1 MVLAA
6 IALVLVLSVVGLT
19 RLTSASGLQQIFVS
33 GSDNYLRYEAMQKM
47 FPSRQSDA
55 IVVVSDDALMSPER
69 LEALRDLQFELSFV
83 DGVENVVSL
92 FSVRRASADGQSF
105 PPLIPDEIP
114 TGAAFDDLVAE
125 LVSHPL
131 ARNHVIS
138 ADGKTALFTVGLNQ
152 ELVDGPGLHEAVG
165 EIRSVATAALGAQGL
180 APLLT
185 GAPVMR
191 AEIDTIS
198 ERDRIVLNVGGIL
211 VGTLV
216 CLFYFQRLLL
226 AAVSALAPTAA
237 IVFTYGVIGWL
248 GIPITVVLVIV
259 APLVIIVAFT
269 NAMHLLFGIISE
281 AWHDTS
287 AERIGHAVRR
297 VGPACLMTTLT
308 TAIAFSALTLTDSEV
323 IETFGAVAALGAIAA
338 FFAVVTIVPAV
349 ASLSMRLAPFRPPR
363 RGASADEAVMA
374 RVCAAMDR
382 AGARHSVLTVAI
394 GIVLFL
400 AFAIAQTTLDPSYR
414 LSDNVPRT
422 SETRETLAHLDSAVG
437 GSQQFRVLAHW
448 TPGDGVAEDS
458 LVAALR
464 DAETRLSDV
473 PTVASV
479 LSLATLAGWL
489 EIEAPDRP
497 RDLAAMSDALPDPV
511 RARFVDRETGH
522 ALIAVMIPELPTD
535 QTRRLAGTIESTLSE
550 LESDW
555 PGLSFELTGMLALTA
570 TETSRIIR
578 DLQISLLVAVTLII
592 GLIGL
597 IFRGVRPAILSTLPN
612 LFPIAASGAWLAL
625 SGGTINLAEAIAMT
639 IAFGMAVDDTIHMLY
654 RFRHEQVRG
663 WSNDDALARTVAAI
677 GPVLVLT
684 TVALVAGLAVM
695 FLSPLPMNHDF
706 AQLTIVILAAALAG
720 DLILLPAL
728 IRVFGRWLAPPR
740 ARARQAT

>member
-237 IVFTYGVIGWL
+237 IVFTYGQDRKS
-248 GIPITVVLVIV
+248 VV
-259 APLVIIVAFT
+259 
-269 NAMHLLFGIISE
+269 
-281 AWHDTS
+281 
-287 AERIGHAVRR
+287 
-297 VGPACLMTTLT
+297 
-308 TAIAFSALTLTDSEV
+308 
-323 IETFGAVAALGAIAA
+323 
-338 FFAVVTIVPAV
+338 
-349 ASLSMRLAPFRPPR
+349 
-363 RGASADEAVMA
+363 
-374 RVCAAMDR
+374 
-382 AGARHSVLTVAI
+382 
-394 GIVLFL
+394 
-400 AFAIAQTTLDPSYR
+400 
-414 LSDNVPRT
+414 
-422 SETRETLAHLDSAVG
+422 
-437 GSQQFRVLAHW
+437 
-448 TPGDGVAEDS
+448 
-458 LVAALR
+458 
-464 DAETRLSDV
+464 
-473 PTVASV
+473 
-479 LSLATLAGWL
+479 
-489 EIEAPDRP
+489 
-497 RDLAAMSDALPDPV
+497 
-511 RARFVDRETGH
+511 
-522 ALIAVMIPELPTD
+522 
-535 QTRRLAGTIESTLSE
+535 
-550 LESDW
+550 
-555 PGLSFELTGMLALTA
+555 
-570 TETSRIIR
+570 
-578 DLQISLLVAVTLII
+578 
-592 GLIGL
+592 
-597 IFRGVRPAILSTLPN
+597 
-612 LFPIAASGAWLAL
+612 
-625 SGGTINLAEAIAMT
+625 
-639 IAFGMAVDDTIHMLY
+639 
-654 RFRHEQVRG
+654 
-663 WSNDDALARTVAAI
+663 
-677 GPVLVLT
+677 
-684 TVALVAGLAVM
+684 
-695 FLSPLPMNHDF
+695 
-706 AQLTIVILAAALAG
+706 
-720 DLILLPAL
+720 
-728 IRVFGRWLAPPR
+728 
-740 ARARQAT
+740 